1 MTNASMDF
9 AAHFLQSEEQLSAT
23 TFSEDNNPSND
34 IRDVFY
40 SVICMYQ
47 FMFTTFQN
55 IISPNN
61 WTAHQIPTY
70 RNRGYSTKTSS
81 TDQK

>member
-1 MTNASMDF
+1 MDF

-34 IRDVFY
+34 IGDVFY

-61 WTAHQIPTY
+61 
-70 RNRGYSTKTSS
+70 
-81 TDQK
+81 